1 MRSQEFEGYTWWTS
15 LFRSISQSHT
25 EENSCKF
32 RVPRTVFLLT
42 HRIHA
47 NTNINLFFLFECWSS
62 PPLYCK
68 VSVMS
73 IITNFPFFP
82 LHLLSKGQR
91 FQYTPFHPD
100 FHLWWLFFLH
110 WKRLLPVLSGGHN
123 LSIEIR
129 VGGLGISSSCNLVLV
144 SPHVYVNLAPPSNID

>member
-25 EENSCKF
+25 EEHSCKSM
-32 RVPRTVFLLT
+32 VPRTVFLLT
-42 HRIHA
+42 IESTQIPISICSFFLNVDQA
-47 NTNINLFFLFECWSS
+47 LLFIAKSPSWVSSPAFLFFL
-62 PPLYCK
+62 
-68 VSVMS
+68 
-73 IITNFPFFP
+73 

-144 SPHVYVNLAPPSNID
+144 SPHVYVNLALPSNID